1 MRDWLPRQARRR
13 ASVSER
19 ILSSFELSGYQR
31 VEVPLFE
38 YADVIEKGYGNPAD
52 AVCFVEPETG
62 RLAALRSDVTPQ
74 IARLV
79 SSRHPDGP
87 WPARLAYQA
96 SVLRRR
102 RERARLDQQVLQ
114 AGFELVG
121 PSDQSGDLEVLETA
135 TSALRATG
143 LENFTVDLA
152 HAQIVGALVDP
163 LEAGA
168 RAEALECLALKD
180 HTELRRIGA
189 RSGLT
194 GRALEALV
202 ALPGLH
208 GAEDVWPRA
217 ERALAGTAAEPPMR
231 SLERI
236 WSAAVQAELAP
247 RFVVDLGETR
257 EFYYYTGVMFHLLA
271 EGPGEPLGSGGR
283 YDRLFERFD
292 LPCPAAGFAF
302 HISNVCWALDTLGD
316 SEPQLGR
323 VLVSSSTGDP
333 RVIGIL
339 RELRRRGVACA
350 SGPEPSGSDAYAS
363 RWDYSH
369 VLELGANGVRLRS
382 LTPAIALDVAPP
394 KSAASELSIS
404 AVDAARIAD
413 EVAHVVGRDCQC

>member
-13 ASVSER
+13 ATVSER

-38 YADVIEKGYGNPAD
+38 YADVFEKGYGNTAD

-87 WPARLAYQA
+87 WPARFAYQA

-114 AGFELVG
+114 AGFELIG
-121 PSDQSGDLEVLETA
+121 PSEQSGDLEVLETA

-163 LEAGA
+163 LDPQA

-180 HTELRRIGA
+180 PTELRRIGA

-208 GAEDVWPRA
+208 GGEDGLAPSVRSRARLPRRRCARSNASGALRYRRSSPRA
-217 ERALAGTAAEPPMR
+217 SWSTSARRASSITTRARCFTCSRRGPASPSVRVDATTACSSALIYRAPLRASPFTSRTSVGR
-231 SLERI
+231 STRSATPSRS
-236 WSAAVQAELAP
+236 SAAC
-247 RFVVDLGETR
+247 
-257 EFYYYTGVMFHLLA
+257 
-271 EGPGEPLGSGGR
+271 S
-283 YDRLFERFD
+283 
-292 LPCPAAGFAF
+292 
-302 HISNVCWALDTLGD
+302 
-316 SEPQLGR
+316 
-323 VLVSSSTGDP
+323 
-333 RVIGIL
+333 
-339 RELRRRGVACA
+339 
-350 SGPEPSGSDAYAS
+350 
-363 RWDYSH
+363 
-369 VLELGANGVRLRS
+369 
-382 LTPAIALDVAPP
+382 
-394 KSAASELSIS
+394 
-404 AVDAARIAD
+404 
-413 EVAHVVGRDCQC
+413 